1 MALLTSLLTCEAQ
14 EIRKGNIELSAGA
27 SFPVGEFGYKHA
39 DFEGSGFAE
48 YGICL
53 ALSFT
58 YRLNAQMGLVARV
71 SENMMGVHETG
82 AGNRYW
88 IPEYG
93 YNWTVESGPW
103 LTTAFLGGL
112 DLIIPLYLSDFYFRL
127 LGGAASARLPRLTG
141 TAYNFIR
148 EASSGLAAAWSVG
161 MGVRY
166 QSFKKVT
173 LSFGIDFLVSNHVL
187 DEVWSSDLG
196 ASGSG
201 KIYQNMVTFNL
212 RAGLGI
218 RIF

>member
-1 MALLTSLLTCEAQ
+1 MALLMVMFTCDAQ
-14 EIRKGNIELSAGA
+14 EIKKGSIELSAGA
-27 SFPVGEFGYKHA
+27 SFPLGEFGYKHA

-48 YGICL
+48 YGFCL
-53 ALSFT
+53 DFCFT
-58 YRLNAQMGLVARV
+58 YRMNAQMGLVARV
-71 SENMMGVHETG
+71 SENIMGVEESG
-82 AGNRYW
+82 AGSRYW

-112 DLIIPLYLSDFYFRL
+112 DLIIPLYLSDFYIRL
-127 LGGAASARLPRLTG
+127 LGGAAGARLPRLTG
-141 TAYNFIR
+141 SAYNFTR
-148 EASSGLAAAWSVG
+148 EASGDLAAAWSVG
-161 MGVRY
+161 SGLRY
-166 QSFKKVT
+166 QGFEKVT
-173 LSFGIDFLVSNHVL
+173 LSVGIDFQVSNPVL

-201 KIYQNMVTFNL
+201 KIHQNMIIFNL